1 MFTGLLSS
9 TDQDKTKF
17 RTWLYK
23 EEVSARISIENRT
36 VLANKD
42 NLRAKTCHGTWMT
55 IEQLLILLEIIYARS
70 IYNTVDE
77 KRNKKDI
84 HIVLFSTFEVAMSQ
98 AKWKHN

>member
-1 MFTGLLSS
+1 
-9 TDQDKTKF
+9 
-17 RTWLYK
+17 
-23 EEVSARISIENRT
+23 
-36 VLANKD
+36 
-42 NLRAKTCHGTWMT
+42 MT

-98 AKWKHN
+98 AK